1 LGYNKDMS
9 DTERAVMAASAGS
22 EEELRPL
29 AYHPSSRVLL
39 KVLSN
44 KNVSEELVLIVAGR
58 RNITPEVLE
67 SVYNDVRWRQSYRV
81 MLALCK
87 NPKTPQKISLSLLK
101 SVRIFDQA
109 ELTRNQHVPINV
121 RMRAE
126 AAISEKML
134 SMPLG
139 IKMSLARKASS
150 NVIIKLMEDG
160 MKEVVPLCLENP
172 YMTEAVICK
181 IINMKKIASHVIR
194 RIADHP
200 KWSSRYDV
208 QWSLIRNNNAPLIR
222 VVQFLRNIKTNDLRE
237 LYAAPEVPASTKP
250 FIFRELADRGVTD
263 FK

>member
-1 LGYNKDMS
+1 MS
-9 DTERAVMAASAGS
+9 DTEKAITAASAGG

-29 AYHPSSRVLL
+29 AYHPSPGVLL

-44 KNVSEELVLIVAGR
+44 RNVSEDVVLIIAGR

-67 SVYNDVRWRQSYRV
+67 ALYNDIRWRESYRV

-87 NPKTPQKISLSLLK
+87 NAKTPQKISLSLLK
-101 SVRIFDQA
+101 SLRIFDQA
-109 ELTRNQHVPINV
+109 ELTRNQQVPVNV

-139 IKMSLARKASS
+139 IKMSLARKASC
-150 NVIIKLMEDG
+150 NVVMKLMEDG

-172 YMTEAVICK
+172 YMTERVICK
-181 IINMKKIASHVIR
+181 IINTKRIASHVIR

-208 QWSLIRNNNAPLIR
+208 QWSLIRNNDAPLTR
-222 VVQFLRNIKTNDLRE
+222 VVQFLKNIKTKDLRE
-237 LYAAPEVPASTKP
+237 LYSAPEVPASTKP
-250 FIFRELADRGVTD
+250 FIFRELADRGASD
-263 FK
+263 LR

>member
-1 LGYNKDMS
+1 MSYNKHMS
-9 DTERAVMAASAGS
+9 DTERVAMTASGGS
-22 EEELRPL
+22 GEELRQL
-29 AYHPSSRVLL
+29 AYHPSPRVLL

-44 KNVSEELVLIVAGR
+44 KDVSEDLVLVIAGR
-58 RNITPEVLE
+58 RNVTPEVLE
-67 SVYNDVRWRQSYRV
+67 SVYNDIRWRDSYRV

-101 SVRIFDQA
+101 SLRIFDQA
-109 ELTRNQHVPINV
+109 ELTKNQHVPINV
-121 RMRAE
+121 RMKAE

-150 NVIIKLMEDG
+150 NVIIKLIEDG

-172 YMTEAVICK
+172 CMTEGVICK
-181 IINMKKIASHVIR
+181 IINMKRIASHVIR

-200 KWSSRYDV
+200 KWSLRYDV

-222 VVQFLRNIKTNDLRE
+222 VVQFLKNIKTKDLRE
-237 LYAAPEVPASTKP
+237 LYCAPEVPASTKP
-250 FIFRELADRGVTD
+250 FIFRELADRGAPD